1 MTEQEFTKRLDALKE
16 AAADLLQACKEL
28 EYQKTADG
36 VMVQVDRK
44 TGEPVEDQNGY
55 YWAYSQGANPDA
67 CGDGLR
73 LYVPVEPWEPEE
85 NEEELGDGS
94 WVIGLRGIRGGV
106 VLERV
111 RKP

>member
-85 NEEELGDGS
+85 NEEDES
-94 WVIGLRGIRGGV
+94 
-106 VLERV
+106 
-111 RKP
+111 